1 MKDFKRI
8 LNKIET
14 VVLVLSIIGVFF
26 LVMQLGFIKNMEM
39 PTFYDDYEHIADEPV
54 KNKEAGYVVL
64 KRNSDKFNSI
74 FVTVNGKGKYKF
86 DKKNELMLKVFDGD
100 IIELDSTM
108 YDEEI
113 EIKIKVVGISKNIN
127 KPELNEVLTT
137 EGSIKTFL
145 QVKID

>member
-1 MKDFKRI
+1 MKYFKRI

-26 LVMQLGFIKNMEM
+26 LVMQIGFIKNMEM
-39 PTFYDDYEHIADEPV
+39 PTFYDDYGHIADEPV

-64 KRNSDKFNSI
+64 KRSSDKFNNI
-74 FVTVNGKGKYKF
+74 FITVNGKGKYKF

-113 EIKIKVVGISKNIN
+113 EIKVVGISKNIN

-137 EGSIKTFL
+137 EGSIKIFL
-145 QVKID
+145 QIKKD